1 MSAQLRVQAFE
12 EFVAARWAA
21 LYRTAYLL
29 TGQQAEAEDVLQA
42 TLVKAFA
49 SWGRIERA
57 DSAEAYVRRMLV
69 NGFISSR
76 RRGHHRHERGHDLTP
91 DVPVATHESAVL
103 DRLNLW
109 SYVTGL
115 PPRQRAVIVLRFYE
129 DMSERQVAEVLGC
142 SPGTVKSQ
150 THDALKTLRA
160 CLGTAP
166 ESEGTRR

>member
-1 MSAQLRVQAFE
+1 MSAEQRVQSFE
-12 EFVAARWAA
+12 GFVAARWAA

-29 TGQQAEAEDVLQA
+29 TGQHAEAEDVLQT

-49 SWGRIERA
+49 SWGRVERA

-76 RRGHHRHERGHDLTP
+76 RRGSSRLERVQDSAP

-109 SYVTGL
+109 TYVTGL

-129 DMSERQVAEVLGC
+129 DMSERQVAEALGC
-142 SPGTVKSQ
+142 SLGTVKSQ

-160 CLGTAP
+160 CLGTEP
-166 ESEGTRR
+166 ESEGARR